1 MVKTGGTSR
10 PIVPNQ
16 QTREVHR
23 MPDDVPSD
31 EQRLY
36 AAFQQVINVLLPLEK
51 DLRERVYA
59 TVGTFFSYAAPEVGL
74 TNTSAGRPAGERSP
88 PDVSIAPHEPPSPK
102 DFLFQKQPNT
112 DIERVAC
119 LAYYLAHYRSKRHFK
134 TADISKLNT
143 EAAQNAFAN
152 ASRTVSNATQAGF
165 LAPVSRGMKQLSA
178 PGERYVD
185 QLPDQAAAKAVMQ
198 RRKPRRTRRPST
210 AESAAGMR
218 EQAE

>member
-1 MVKTGGTSR
+1 
-10 PIVPNQ
+10 
-16 QTREVHR
+16 

-51 DLRERVYA
+51 DLRERTYA
-59 TVGTFFSYAAPEVGL
+59 TVGALFGYAAPEVGL
-74 TNTSAGRPAGERSP
+74 TNAGAGRTTGERSP

-119 LAYYLAHYRSKRHFK
+119 LAYYLAHYRSTRHFK

-152 ASRTVSNATQAGF
+152 ASKTVNNATQAGF
-165 LAPVSRGMKQLSA
+165 LAPVSPGMKQLSA

-198 RRKPRRTRRPST
+198 KRRPKR
-210 AESAAGMR
+210 ARRQSAVEKPSGR
-218 EQAE
+218 PRQAE

>member
-1 MVKTGGTSR
+1 
-10 PIVPNQ
+10 
-16 QTREVHR
+16 

-36 AAFQQVINVLLPLEK
+36 AAFQQVTNVLLPLEK
-51 DLRERVYA
+51 DLRERTYA
-59 TVGTFFSYAAPEVGL
+59 TVGTFFGYAAPEVGL
-74 TNTSAGRPAGERSP
+74 TNAGAGRTAGERSP

-112 DIERVAC
+112 DVERVAC
-119 LAYYLAHYRSKRHFK
+119 LAYYLAHYRSTRHFK

-152 ASRTVSNATQAGF
+152 ASQTVRNATNGGL
-165 LAPVSRGMKQLSA
+165 LAPVSCGMKQLSA

-185 QLPDQAAAKAVMQ
+185 KLPDQAAAKAVMQ
-198 RRKPRRTRRPST
+198 KCRPKRTRRQ
-210 AESAAGMR
+210 SAAEKSSGHPR
-218 EQAE
+218 QAE